1 MTNLVRYTLLFMLIL
16 ASACQKSGTEV
27 DGESISLTLRLGMEG
42 STRANVT
49 DSPSDTSSWT
59 QAERVVDGRYLYS
72 VSVYIVDD
80 QNNIVA
86 RQENIAVEDQATE
99 VIVNFDRTYN
109 LKRGV
114 HTLMVVANNSDHTIS
129 GNTYESGITNAW
141 ASGSYNDLMGNTIA
155 ASTDFISS
163 KDIIQP
169 LSLMK
174 EIEIHAGT
182 NVVEGELTRTFARIR
197 IEVKNNSGTLPLN
210 VNSLTFSDNFAQNSA
225 YVFDDGSDRKY
236 FGTTG
241 APVATS
247 ADALSPFTLDD
258 GLAYKNIDAQAS
270 AVVFD
275 GYMLES
281 KATADEPYTYTLDMT
296 YNNIVSQYSTFSTTN
311 SDLISNVNNL
321 DVGDESYY
329 LIYNTEERLFL
340 SADEDN
346 VTTASISDFGS
357 LAAGNVWQITKRGNN
372 YYLQNVN
379 SGLYMQAISG
389 DGVAIAL
396 GTTQAAYS
404 FSNTGNMLN
413 RYILL
418 SSGEYEVGVNGNG
431 NVVGQTRGDSRRF
444 RFYKVTKT
452 SVTQTGSINY
462 NTPIVLTSIDPVSQQ
477 SSNVTAIKRNDFIN
491 ILVTISYN
499 PESGEFDFRVEDWKS
514 GGGDVEFN

>member
-1 MTNLVRYTLLFMLIL
+1 MD
-16 ASACQKSGTEV
+16 S
-27 DGESISLTLRLGMEG
+27 

-59 QAERVVDGRYLYS
+59 QAEKAVDGRYLYS

-80 QNNIVA
+80 ENSIVA
-86 RQENIAVEDQATE
+86 RQENIAVENQASE
-99 VIVNFDRTYN
+99 VIVNFDKSYN
-109 LKRGV
+109 LKRGA
-114 HTLMVVANNSDHTIS
+114 HKLMVVANNSDHTIS
-129 GNTYESGITNAW
+129 GNTYESGITSAW

-155 ASTDFISS
+155 ASTDFISA

-174 EIEIHAGT
+174 EIELHAGT

-210 VNSLTFSDNFAQNSA
+210 VNSLTFSDNFAQNRA

-281 KATADEPYTYTLDMT
+281 KAAADELYTYTLDMT

-321 DVGDESYY
+321 NVGNESYY
-329 LIYNTEERLFL
+329 LIYNTEREVYL
-340 SADEDN
+340 SADEDY
-346 VTTASISDFGS
+346 VTTASISDFES
-357 LAAGNVWQITKRGNN
+357 LAAGNVWQITKSGNN

-389 DGVAIAL
+389 AGVAIAM
-396 GTTQAAYS
+396 GTTQVAYS
-404 FSNTGNMLN
+404 FSNTDY

-418 SSGEYEVGVNGNG
+418 SSGEYEVGVNGYD
-431 NVVGQTRGDSRRF
+431 NVVGQTYGYSRRF

-462 NTPIVLTSIDPVSQQ
+462 NTPIVLTSIDPISQQ
-477 SSNVTAIKRNDFIN
+477 SSDVTAIKRNDFIN

-499 PESGEFDFRVEDWKS
+499 PESGVFDFRVEDWKS